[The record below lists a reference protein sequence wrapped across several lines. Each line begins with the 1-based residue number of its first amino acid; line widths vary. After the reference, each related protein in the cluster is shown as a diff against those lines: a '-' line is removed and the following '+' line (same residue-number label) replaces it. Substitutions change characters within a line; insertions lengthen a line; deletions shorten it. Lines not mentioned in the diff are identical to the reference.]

1 MPKKTQKKAELCPH
15 KKIVL
20 PILVTLILAIP
31 LTAGAMYFY
40 LQSSKLDTAD
50 TIGTAAQTEITRLE
64 DEIEL
69 LKVQNES
76 FDLGETD
83 LAFPET
89 TTIIKTEC
97 PNDNLNLPVI
107 SYSRAGLLTDSDR
120 LDIEEKLIEPFI
132 DYYKDM
138 PDELI
143 SMDIVVPMNDGEE
156 YEITTLF
163 VLNDF
168 TPRQEFSFG
177 IKGENYDYWIP
188 ECMNGCEF
196 SPAFTAK
203 YPQIVR

>member
-1 MPKKTQKKAELCPH
+1 MTKKQTTAEICPH

-20 PILVTLILAIP
+20 PILVTLIIAIP
-31 LTAGAMYFY
+31 ITAGAMYFY
-40 LQSSKLDTAD
+40 LQSSKLDTAS

-69 LKVQNES
+69 LKMQNET
-76 FDLGETD
+76 FGIGETD
-83 LAFPET
+83 LAFP
-89 TTIIKTEC
+89 EC

-120 LDIEEKLIEPFI
+120 LDIEEKLIEPFV

-138 PDELI
+138 EETLI

-163 VLNDF
+163 ILDDF